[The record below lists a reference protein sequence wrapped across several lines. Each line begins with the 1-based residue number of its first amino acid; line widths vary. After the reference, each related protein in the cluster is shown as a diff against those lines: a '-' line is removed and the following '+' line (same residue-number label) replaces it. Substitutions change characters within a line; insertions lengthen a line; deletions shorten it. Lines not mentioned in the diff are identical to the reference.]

1 MNLYTLTIC
10 QLLVSIDYQIRYQ
23 IKAYT
28 KGFYPLVRYLNDLT
42 LIFMNNYENM
52 RHKKKMVEKIR
63 VGGGGVHTALPKCQ
77 LLTIV
82 DCQTCYQIKFKT

>member
-1 MNLYTLTIC
+1 MYLYTLTIC
-10 QLLVSIDYQIRYQ
+10 QLLVIIDYQIRYQ

-52 RHKKKMVEKIR
+52 RLKKNMVGKIR
-63 VGGGGVHTALPKCQ
+63 GGGVNTPLPECQ

-82 DCQTCYQIKFKT
+82 DCQTCNQIKFET